1 MTKRDLL
8 LEIGLEEMPARF
20 VTESMNQLG
29 KKVEEFF
36 QKENIDY
43 GTVSLFSTPRRLAVL
58 VKDVAESQADVHEE
72 ARGPAKKAALNEA
85 GEWTKAAIGF
95 SKSHSATVDDIY
107 FKEVKGIEYAFVKKF
122 LKGQPTV
129 QLLPKLKE
137 LIEGMSFGKYMR
149 WADYDLRYV
158 RPIKWLV
165 VLFGSE
171 VIPFAITDVE
181 TNRFSYGHRFLGG
194 KIQLDSPA
202 EYETK
207 LKAEYVIPNPDE
219 RKQLIRSQL
228 KNLEEKHGWVIPIDE
243 ELLEEINNIVE
254 YPTALFGSFQEE
266 FLNLPEEVLITS
278 MKEHQRYFPVK
289 TADGKLLPHFVTVRN
304 GNDRSLETVAKGN
317 EKVLKARLADADFFY
332 KEDQKLKISEALEK
346 LSSIVYHE
354 KIGTLAEKVAR
365 IRKLSSYLAE
375 RLRVEEETAQK
386 ADRAAEICKFDLV
399 THMVYEFPELQ
410 GIMGEKYALLQGENP
425 EVARAINEHYQP
437 RNSEDEPANS
447 LVGAIVGVAD
457 KLDTIISCFAVDI
470 IPTGSQDPYA
480 LRRQATGIVQ
490 TMLKHKW
497 NLSLEALLKD
507 SIDIVLSAGIGQ
519 KETAEIYTAVLD
531 FFKQRMKHILEEKE
545 VRYDV
550 IEALLDVSIHSLAEV
565 ESKAEVLMKRIGQPS
580 FKEVAEALSRVLN
593 ITKKATEDKEIR
605 ENLFANESE
614 KELYERYVNLKKE
627 WKQDISAEERF
638 QLLESLRPA
647 IERYFDETMV
657 MTDDE
662 EIRNNRLAQM
672 KELSRYILEFA
683 NVNLLVIK

>member
-20 VTESMNQLG
+20 VTESMIQLG

-58 VKDVAESQADVHEE
+58 VKDVAESQADIHEE
-72 ARGPAKKAALNEA
+72 VKGPSKKAALNEA

-122 LKGQPTV
+122 MKGQPTV
-129 QLLPKLKE
+129 QLLPKLKD
-137 LIEGMSFGKYMR
+137 LIESMSFGKYMR
-149 WADYDLRYV
+149 WADYDLRFV

-165 VLFGSE
+165 VLFGNE
-171 VIPFAITDVE
+171 VIPFTITDVA

-202 EYETK
+202 EYESK
-207 LKAEYVIPNPDE
+207 LKAEYVIPDPNE
-219 RKQLIRSQL
+219 RKQIIRRQL
-228 KNLEEKHGWVIPIDE
+228 KNLEANQGWVIPIDE
-243 ELLEEINNIVE
+243 DLLEEINNLVE
-254 YPTALFGSFQEE
+254 YPTVLFGSFHEG

-289 TADGKLLPHFVTVRN
+289 DADGKLQRYFVTVRN

-354 KIGTLAEKVAR
+354 KIGTLAEKVGR
-365 IRKLSSYLAE
+365 IRKLAAYLADQ
-375 RLRVEEETAQK
+375 LNVQAETAQK

-410 GIMGEKYALLQGENP
+410 GIMGEKYALLQGEDP
-425 EVARAINEHYQP
+425 EVARAVNEHYQP
-437 RNSEDEPANS
+437 RYSEDKPADS
-447 LVGAIVGVAD
+447 IVGAIVGVAD

-480 LRRQATGIVQ
+480 LRRQATGVVQ
-490 TMLKHKW
+490 TLLKHKW
-497 NLSLEALLKD
+497 PLSLESLLKEG
-507 SIDIVLSAGIGQ
+507 IDIVLTDGIGQ
-519 KETAEIYTAVLD
+519 KDGQEIYSAVLD
-531 FFKQRMKHILEEKE
+531 FFKQRIEHILEEKG
-545 VRYDV
+545 VRYD
-550 IEALLDVSIHSLAEV
+550 IIDALLDVSIDSVADV
-565 ESKAEVLMKRIGQPS
+565 EAKAKVLMEQVNQPS
-580 FKEVAEALSRVLN
+580 FKETVESLSRVLN
-593 ITKKATEDKEIR
+593 ITKKANKDKEIR
-605 ENLFANESE
+605 PELFQNESE
-614 KELYERYVNLKKE
+614 KEIYESYVRLKKD
-627 WKQDISAEERF
+627 WKQDISAKERF
-638 QLLESLRPA
+638 QLLESLRPV
-647 IERYFDETMV
+647 IKRYFDETMV

-662 EIRNNRLAQM
+662 DIRNNRLAQM
-672 KELSRYILEFA
+672 KELSNYILEFA
-683 NVNLLVIK
+683 NMNLLVIK